1 MKVPTKTLV
10 GFLLT
15 LRFIVDLYRY
25 EIFGLQLL
33 FDTFDVILL
42 IGMIKDSK
50 LLMKVWIF
58 LTCITTMLKATMP
71 FTTATIFKVGIM
83 LILNINSLELIWYC
97 STLGA
102 VLLVISN
109 LRQNEVSQDSK
120 VPPKETTQI
129 I

>member
-50 LLMKVWIF
+50 LLMKIWIF

-109 LRQNEVSQDSK
+109 LRQNEDYQDSK
-120 VPPKETTQI
+120 VTPKETTQI